1 MRDQSSIMDA
11 GDLEA
16 VIGNPWS
23 VLPIKNNKYAK
34 DLVEVHLSD
43 RGLTKLESFEN
54 FPNLEVI
61 WLNNNKVI
69 FFFRSNLSCLQ
80 LRNLDEIHHNFR
92 VKEVYCQRNSLDDV

>member
-1 MRDQSSIMDA
+1 MDA
-11 GDLEA
+11 GELEA

-43 RGLTKLESFEN
+43 RGLTRLERFED

-61 WLNNNKVI
+61 WLNNNKV
-69 FFFRSNLSCLQ
+69 SS
-80 LRNLDEIHHNFR
+80 
-92 VKEVYCQRNSLDDV
+92 S

>member
-1 MRDQSSIMDA
+1 MDA

-23 VLPIKNNKYAK
+23 VLPVKNNKYAK

-61 WLNNNKVI
+61 WLNNNK
-69 FFFRSNLSCLQ
+69 
-80 LRNLDEIHHNFR
+80 LRNLDEIQHNFR
-92 VKEVYCQRNSLDDV
+92 VKEVYCQRNSLEDV